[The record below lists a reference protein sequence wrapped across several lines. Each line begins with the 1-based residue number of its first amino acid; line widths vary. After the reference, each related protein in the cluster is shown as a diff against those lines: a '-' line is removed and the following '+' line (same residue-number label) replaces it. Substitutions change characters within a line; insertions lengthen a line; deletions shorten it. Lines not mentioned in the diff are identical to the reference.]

1 MIFYLFRRI
10 NRQFRVYEFAIAMP
24 ATANTPRAKILQ
36 LEVEVVELAIRDNIR
51 SVVGGYLSLVSSH
64 VLQRVNERVGR
75 ALKKNASMEAERYDR
90 SE

>member
-1 MIFYLFRRI
+1 
-10 NRQFRVYEFAIAMP
+10 MP